1 MGPSAR
7 ACQSR
12 RQVARA
18 SVSNDQGDDVAASAA
33 HRCPHP
39 ASLLFVAHT
48 PPHFLEVEH
57 LLWGHRQKA
66 CFDLRQVLDVR
77 CEPARTRLPRHGKEA
92 CHPTQAPAL
101 SASPQHGVVL
111 GLPRGWLWLAHARRA
126 TVLAMVLSLP
136 TPIGSLFDDLCPL
149 TVRLT
154 RFCGAPKCLE

>member
-1 MGPSAR
+1 MWRLGE
-7 ACQSR
+7 
-12 RQVARA
+12 
-18 SVSNDQGDDVAASAA
+18 AA

-39 ASLLFVAHT
+39 PSLLFVAHT

-77 CEPARTRLPRHGKEA
+77 GEPARTRLPRHGKEA

-101 SASPQHGVVL
+101 SANPQHAVVL

-126 TVLAMVLSLP
+126 TVLAMVLSIP
-136 TPIGSLFDDLCPL
+136 TTIGSLFDDLCPR
-149 TVRLT
+149 TDT
-154 RFCGAPKCLE
+154 AEGCHRFLNPDPNSPSSLPTYPPPAIDFPLV